1 MTRRLRI
8 FTWHVHGNY
17 LWYLSQAGHDF
28 YLPVARDGANG
39 YGGRGTTF
47 PFGSNVHDVPIEQVR
62 DREFDCILYQSRPHF
77 CRDQFEILS
86 DEQRRLPRI
95 YLEHDPPQEH
105 PTDTL
110 HWAQDPEML
119 LVHVTPFNALMWNN
133 GVTPTRVV
141 DHGVMVP
148 SHIRYRGGRPSGVVV
163 INNLSTRGRRL
174 GIDVFQEVRRH
185 VPLDLVGMAAEDL
198 DGIGEIKP
206 PELPEFIA
214 DYRFLFNPI
223 RYTSLGLAVIEAM
236 TIGMPIVGLATTEMA
251 TAIENG
257 VSGFVDTDMGKLIE
271 RMRQLIDDPDL
282 ARRLGEAARRKALS
296 RFSIERFVNDWEQI
310 FADATARPIKAPIEP
325 LDPATDREVP
335 IGQV

>member
-1 MTRRLRI
+1 
-8 FTWHVHGNY
+8 
-17 LWYLSQAGHDF
+17 
-28 YLPVARDGANG
+28 
-39 YGGRGTTF
+39 
-47 PFGSNVHDVPIEQVR
+47 
-62 DREFDCILYQSRPHF
+62 
-77 CRDQFEILS
+77 
-86 DEQRRLPRI
+86 
-95 YLEHDPPQEH
+95 
-105 PTDTL
+105 
-110 HWAQDPEML
+110 
-119 LVHVTPFNALMWNN
+119 
-133 GVTPTRVV
+133 
-141 DHGVMVP
+141 
-148 SHIRYRGGRPSGVVV
+148 IRYRGDRPRGVVV

-257 VSGFVDTDMGKLIE
+257 VSGFVDTDIGKLIE

-310 FADATARPIKAPIEP
+310 FADVTARQIKAPIEP
-325 LDPATDREVP
+325 IDPATDREVP

>member
-1 MTRRLRI
+1 
-8 FTWHVHGNY
+8 
-17 LWYLSQAGHDF
+17 
-28 YLPVARDGANG
+28 
-39 YGGRGTTF
+39 
-47 PFGSNVHDVPIEQVR
+47 
-62 DREFDCILYQSRPHF
+62 
-77 CRDQFEILS
+77 
-86 DEQRRLPRI
+86 
-95 YLEHDPPQEH
+95 
-105 PTDTL
+105 
-110 HWAQDPEML
+110 
-119 LVHVTPFNALMWNN
+119 
-133 GVTPTRVV
+133 
-141 DHGVMVP
+141 MVP
-148 SHIRYRGGRPSGVVV
+148 PEIRYRGGRPRGVVV

-174 GIDVFQEVRRH
+174 GIDVFQQVRRH

-198 DGIGEIKP
+198 EGIGEIKP

-257 VSGFVDTDMGKLIE
+257 VSGFVDTDIGKLIE

-310 FADATARPIKAPIEP
+310 FADVTRRQIKTPIEP